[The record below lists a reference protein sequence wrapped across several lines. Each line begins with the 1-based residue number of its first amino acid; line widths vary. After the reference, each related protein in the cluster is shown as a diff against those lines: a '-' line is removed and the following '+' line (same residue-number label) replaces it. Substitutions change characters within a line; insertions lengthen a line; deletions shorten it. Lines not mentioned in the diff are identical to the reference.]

1 MSHHVLEITSSVLS
15 LFFVFHF
22 LWIFVSYFVEVCL
35 SHFNEERRGTYVPKV
50 PKGYR
55 RKRSITY
62 KVEKLRS
69 HGLSYFIFCLY
80 RPVKE
85 GWKVLH
91 RFWWWI
97 YGHTKAP

>member
-1 MSHHVLEITSSVLS
+1 MSHHVLKFTSSVLS

-55 RKRSITY
+55 RKRSIRL
-62 KVEKLRS
+62 KSCDLMVFRILF
-69 HGLSYFIFCLY
+69 FIFSGKSRKGGKFY
-80 RPVKE
+80 ASFGGGSMIIQRHPV
-85 GWKVLH
+85 
-91 RFWWWI
+91 
-97 YGHTKAP
+97 